1 MLSMMRAHGLDPGPT
16 QRPLTAGLL
25 AGLAAALPALAI
37 LDSFAWLEPLA
48 ALLGTTPRGA
58 ALLCTAGFTL
68 CGAAYAL
75 ALGRG
80 ANDPLGGWLFGLA
93 CGFFL
98 WMLVPLPLLHWLPAW
113 SGTGRPLL
121 VGRPAVGLLLA
132 ALAWGS
138 ALGALFPP
146 IHRALRAGID
156 TEPPGAARLG
166 PEAAAIPELSRT
178 LDTTKGPAR

>member
-1 MLSMMRAHGLDPGPT
+1 MLTMVSAHGLDPGPT

-37 LDSFAWLEPLA
+37 LDSFAWFETLA
-48 ALLGTTPRGA
+48 ALFGTSPRTA
-58 ALLCTAGFTL
+58 TLLCAAGCSL
-68 CGAAYAL
+68 SGAVYAL

-93 CGFFL
+93 GGFFL

-132 ALAWGS
+132 ALAWGG

-156 TEPPGAARLG
+156 TEPTGRASLG
-166 PEAAAIPELSRT
+166 PEAAAMPKLARTHDKPE
-178 LDTTKGPAR
+178 GPPA

>member
-98 WMLVPLPLLHWLPAW
+98 WMLVPLPRWLDWRAPSRLADQRRVR
-113 SGTGRPLL
+113 GRVPSHARRDRVLRTPGRCRESAAAAGRYAGPLAP
-121 VGRPAVGLLLA
+121 RPAA
-132 ALAWGS
+132 S
-138 ALGALFPP
+138 APHP
-146 IHRALRAGID
+146 
-156 TEPPGAARLG
+156 TSTP
-166 PEAAAIPELSRT
+166 
-178 LDTTKGPAR
+178 

>member
-1 MLSMMRAHGLDPGPT
+1 MLSVVRAHGLDPGPT

-37 LDSFAWLEPLA
+37 LDSFAWLAPLG
-48 ALLGTTPRGA
+48 ALLGTTPTGA
-58 ALLCTAGFTL
+58 GLLCTAGFTL
-68 CGAAYAL
+68 AGAGYAL
-75 ALGRG
+75 VLGRG

-98 WMLVPLPLLHWLPAW
+98 WMLVPLPLLYWLPAW
-113 SGTGRPLL
+113 SGADRPLL
-121 VGRPAVGLLLA
+121 VGRPAVGLLLS
-132 ALAWGS
+132 ALAWGG

-156 TEPPGAARLG
+156 PEPPQAARLG
-166 PEAAAIPELSRT
+166 PEAAALPELGRAPEARP
-178 LDTTKGPAR
+178 PA